1 MALYAYKAVNASG
14 KQSSGEIEAANPGD
28 LELRLSRIGLDLIT
42 YQPAARKNMLVSRSA
57 VVKRRELITFCFHL
71 EQLTRA
77 GVPLLEG
84 LADLRDSVDHPRFK
98 EIVADLIDSIE
109 GGAQLSQALSG
120 HPRVF
125 DPIFINLIKAGES
138 TGKLP
143 DVLQDLMEG
152 LKWQDELAS
161 QAKKA
166 VMYPSFVLLLVVGV
180 ALGMIFFLVPQMVEL
195 FAALQVP
202 VPLQIRA
209 MLAISHFLTNYWY
222 VLPLV
227 PLAIWAGIRAKLRT
241 DPEFAV
247 TLDAWKLKIPGVGP
261 ILHKIILAR
270 FANYFGLM
278 FSAGISVLDAL
289 KICQGIVHNKKI
301 ERAIASAQQQ
311 ISEGTGIAAG
321 FEAVEIFPKLVVRML
336 KVGESTGQLDQSL
349 QNICYF
355 YNRDVKESI
364 EKLQVMIEP
373 ILTVILGGLMAI
385 IMVSILGP
393 IFDLMTKIK

>member
-14 KQSSGEIEAANPGD
+14 KQTSGEIEAANPGD

-42 YQPAARKNMLVSRSA
+42 YQLAARKNMLVSRSS
-57 VVKRRELITFCFHL
+57 VIKRRELITFCFHL

-109 GGAQLSQALSG
+109 GGAQLSQALAG

-180 ALGMIFFLVPQMVEL
+180 ALGMMFFLVPQMVEL

-202 VPLQIRA
+202 IPLQIKV
-209 MLAISHFLTNYWY
+209 MQAIASFLSSYWY
-222 VLPLV
+222 LLPLV
-227 PLAIWAGIRAKLRT
+227 PLAVWGGIRARLRR

-247 TLDAWKLKIPGVGP
+247 TLDGWKLKIPGVGP

-301 ERAIASAQQQ
+301 ERAIGRAQQQ

-321 FEAVEIFPKLVVRML
+321 FESVEIFPKLVVRML

-373 ILTVILGGLMAI
+373 ILTVMLGGLMAI

>member
-1 MALYAYKAVNASG
+1 MALYAYKAVNAAG

-42 YQPAARKNMLVSRSA
+42 YDIASRRNLRVAGGSA
-57 VVKRRELITFCFHL
+57 VKRRELITFCFHL

-84 LADLRDSVDHPRFK
+84 LADLRDSIDHPRFK

-109 GGAQLSQALSG
+109 GGAQLSQALAG

-125 DPIFINLIKAGES
+125 DPIFINLIKAGVS

-180 ALGMIFFLVPQMVEL
+180 ALGMMFFLVPQMVEL

-202 VPLQIRA
+202 IPL
-209 MLAISHFLTNYWY
+209 
-222 VLPLV
+222 
-227 PLAIWAGIRAKLRT
+227 
-241 DPEFAV
+241 
-247 TLDAWKLKIPGVGP
+247 
-261 ILHKIILAR
+261 
-270 FANYFGLM
+270 
-278 FSAGISVLDAL
+278 
-289 KICQGIVHNKKI
+289 
-301 ERAIASAQQQ
+301 
-311 ISEGTGIAAG
+311 
-321 FEAVEIFPKLVVRML
+321 
-336 KVGESTGQLDQSL
+336 
-349 QNICYF
+349 
-355 YNRDVKESI
+355 
-364 EKLQVMIEP
+364 
-373 ILTVILGGLMAI
+373 
-385 IMVSILGP
+385 
-393 IFDLMTKIK
+393 

>member
-1 MALYAYKAVNASG
+1 MVLYAYKAVNAAG

-42 YQPAARKNMLVSRSA
+42 YDIASRRNLRVAGGSA
-57 VVKRRELITFCFHL
+57 VKRRELITFCFHL

-84 LADLRDSVDHPRFK
+84 LADLRDSIDHPRFK

-109 GGAQLSQALSG
+109 GGAQLSQALAA

-143 DVLQDLMEG
+143 EVLKDLMEG

-166 VMYPSFVLLLVVGV
+166 VMYPAFVLVLVVGV
-180 ALGMIFFLVPQMVEL
+180 ALGMIFFLVPQMVDL

-202 VPLQIRA
+202 IPVQVRV
-209 MLAISHFLTNYWY
+209 MQAIASFLTGYWY
-222 VLPLV
+222 LLPLL
-227 PLAIWAGIRAKLRT
+227 PLAVWGAIRMRLRS

-247 TLDAWKLKIPGVGP
+247 TLDGWKLKIPGVGP

-289 KICQGIVHNKKI
+289 KICEGIVHNKKI
-301 ERAIASAQQQ
+301 ERAIARAQQQ
-311 ISEGTGIAAG
+311 ISEGAGIAAG
-321 FEAVEIFPKLVVRML
+321 FASVEMFPKLVVRML

-355 YNRDVKESI
+355 YNRDVRESI

-373 ILTVILGGLMAI
+373 VLTVILGGLMAI

>member
-1 MALYAYKAVNASG
+1 L
-14 KQSSGEIEAANPGD
+14 AA
-28 LELRLSRIGLDLIT
+28 
-42 YQPAARKNMLVSRSA
+42 
-57 VVKRRELITFCFHL
+57 
-71 EQLTRA
+71 
-77 GVPLLEG
+77 
-84 LADLRDSVDHPRFK
+84 
-98 EIVADLIDSIE
+98 
-109 GGAQLSQALSG
+109 

-143 DVLQDLMEG
+143 EVLKDLMEG

-166 VMYPSFVLLLVVGV
+166 VMYPAFVLVLVVGV
-180 ALGMIFFLVPQMVEL
+180 ALGMIFFLVPQMVDL

-202 VPLQIRA
+202 IPVQVRV
-209 MLAISHFLTNYWY
+209 MQAIASFLTGYWY
-222 VLPLV
+222 LLPLL
-227 PLAIWAGIRAKLRT
+227 PLAVWGAIRMRLRS

-247 TLDAWKLKIPGVGP
+247 TLDGWKLKIPGVGP

-289 KICQGIVHNKKI
+289 KICEGIVHNKKI
-301 ERAIASAQQQ
+301 ERAIARAQQQ
-311 ISEGTGIAAG
+311 ISEGAGIAAG
-321 FEAVEIFPKLVVRML
+321 FESVEMFPKLVVRML

-355 YNRDVKESI
+355 YNRDVRESI

-373 ILTVILGGLMAI
+373 VLTVILGGLMAI

>member
-1 MALYAYKAVNASG
+1 MVLYAYKAVNAAG

-42 YQPAARKNMLVSRSA
+42 YDIASRRNLRVAGGSA
-57 VVKRRELITFCFHL
+57 VKRRELITFCFHL

-84 LADLRDSVDHPRFK
+84 LADLRDSIDHPRFK

-109 GGAQLSQALSG
+109 GGAQLSQALAA

-143 DVLQDLMEG
+143 EVLKDLMEG

-166 VMYPSFVLLLVVGV
+166 VMYPAFVLVLVVGV
-180 ALGMIFFLVPQMVEL
+180 ALGMIFFLVPQMVDL

-202 VPLQIRA
+202 IPVQVRV
-209 MLAISHFLTNYWY
+209 MQAIASFLTGYWY
-222 VLPLV
+222 LLPLL
-227 PLAIWAGIRAKLRT
+227 PLAVWGAIRMRLRS

-247 TLDAWKLKIPGVGP
+247 TLDGWKLKIPGVGP

-289 KICQGIVHNKKI
+289 KICEGIVHNKKI
-301 ERAIASAQQQ
+301 ERAIARAQQQ
-311 ISEGTGIAAG
+311 ISEGAGIAAG
-321 FEAVEIFPKLVVRML
+321 FESVEMFPKLVVRML

-355 YNRDVKESI
+355 YNRDVRESI

-373 ILTVILGGLMAI
+373 VLTVILGGLMAI

>member
-1 MALYAYKAVNASG
+1 MVLYAYKAVNAAG

-42 YQPAARKNMLVSRSA
+42 YDIASRRNLRVAGGSA
-57 VVKRRELITFCFHL
+57 VKRRELITFCFHL

-84 LADLRDSVDHPRFK
+84 LADLRDSIDHPRFK

-109 GGAQLSQALSG
+109 GGAQLSQALAA

-143 DVLQDLMEG
+143 EVLKDLMEG

-166 VMYPSFVLLLVVGV
+166 VMYPAFVLVLVVGV
-180 ALGMIFFLVPQMVEL
+180 ALGMIFFLVPQMVDL

-202 VPLQIRA
+202 IPVQVRV
-209 MLAISHFLTNYWY
+209 MQAIASFLTGYWY
-222 VLPLV
+222 LLPLL
-227 PLAIWAGIRAKLRT
+227 PLAVWGGIRMRLRS

-247 TLDAWKLKIPGVGP
+247 TLDGWKLKIPGVGP

-289 KICQGIVHNKKI
+289 KICEGIVHNKKI
-301 ERAIASAQQQ
+301 ERAIARAQQQ
-311 ISEGTGIAAG
+311 ISEGAGIAAG
-321 FEAVEIFPKLVVRML
+321 FASVEMFPKLVVRML

-355 YNRDVKESI
+355 YNRDVRESI

-373 ILTVILGGLMAI
+373 VLTVILGGLMAI

>member
-1 MALYAYKAVNASG
+1 MALYAYRAVNAAG
-14 KQSSGEIEAANPGD
+14 KASSGEIEAANPGD
-28 LELRLSRIGLDLIT
+28 LELRLSRIGLDLIN
-42 YQPAARKNMLVSRSA
+42 YDLASRGNIRVSGGGE
-57 VVKRRELITFCFHL
+57 VKRRELITFCFHL

-98 EIVADLIDSIE
+98 EVVADLIDGIE
-109 GGAQLSQALSG
+109 GGLQLSQALAN

-125 DPIFINLIKAGES
+125 DVIFVNLIKAGES
-138 TGKLP
+138 TGRLP
-143 DVLQDLMEG
+143 DVLKDLMEG

-161 QAKKA
+161 QSKKA
-166 VMYPSFVLLLVVGV
+166 VMYPSFVLVLVMGV
-180 ALGMIFFLVPQMVEL
+180 AAGMIFFLVPQMVEL

-202 VPLQIRA
+202 VPLPVRVMLGIR
-209 MLAISHFLTNYWY
+209 SFLRSFWY
-222 VLPLV
+222 LIPLV
-227 PLAIWAGIRAKLRT
+227 PLGIWGGVKLHLRT
-241 DPEFAV
+241 HPEFAV
-247 TLDAWKLKIPGVGP
+247 TLDGWKLKLPGIGP

-270 FANYFGLM
+270 FANYFALM

-289 KICQGIVHNKKI
+289 KICQGIVNNKVI
-301 ERAIASAQQQ
+301 ERALIRAQQQ
-311 ISEGTGIAAG
+311 ISEGSGIASG
-321 FEAVEIFPKLVVRML
+321 FDAVQMFPKLVVRML
-336 KVGESTGQLDQSL
+336 KVGESTGQLDQAL

-373 ILTVILGGLMAI
+373 ILTVILGTLMAL

-393 IFDLMTKIK
+393 IFDLMTKIR

>member
-1 MALYAYKAVNASG
+1 MALYAYKAVNAAG

-42 YQPAARKNMLVSRSA
+42 YDIASRRNLRVAGGSA
-57 VVKRRELITFCFHL
+57 VKRRELITFCFHL

-84 LADLRDSVDHPRFK
+84 LADLRDSIDHPRFK

-109 GGAQLSQALSG
+109 GGAQLSQALAA

-143 DVLQDLMEG
+143 EVLKDLMEG

-166 VMYPSFVLLLVVGV
+166 VMYPAFVLVLVVGV
-180 ALGMIFFLVPQMVEL
+180 ALGMIFFLVPQMVDL

-202 VPLQIRA
+202 IPVQVRV
-209 MLAISHFLTNYWY
+209 MQAIASFLTGYWY
-222 VLPLV
+222 LLPLL
-227 PLAIWAGIRAKLRT
+227 PLAVWGAIRMRLRS

-247 TLDAWKLKIPGVGP
+247 TLDGWKLKIPGVGP

-289 KICQGIVHNKKI
+289 KICEGIVHNKKI
-301 ERAIASAQQQ
+301 ERAIARAQQQ
-311 ISEGTGIAAG
+311 ISEGAGIAAG
-321 FEAVEIFPKLVVRML
+321 FESVEMFPKLVVRML

-355 YNRDVKESI
+355 YNRDVRESI

-373 ILTVILGGLMAI
+373 VLTVILGGLMAI

>member
-1 MALYAYKAVNASG
+1 MALYAYKAVNESG

-28 LELRLSRIGLDLIT
+28 LELRLSRIGLDLIN
-42 YQPAARKNMLVSRSA
+42 YDLASRKNMLVSRSGSI
-57 VVKRRELITFCFHL
+57 KRRELITFCFHL

-143 DVLQDLMEG
+143 DVLKDLMDG

-161 QAKKA
+161 QSKKA
-166 VMYPSFVLLLVVGV
+166 VMYPSFVLVLVLGV

-202 VPLQIRA
+202 IPIQIRA
-209 MLAISHFLTNYWY
+209 MQGIASFLTGYWY
-222 VLPLV
+222 ALPLV
-227 PLAIWAGIRAKLRT
+227 PLGIWGGIKAKLRT

-247 TLDAWKLKIPGVGP
+247 TLDGWKLKIPGVGP

-270 FANYFGLM
+270 FASYFGLM

-289 KICQGIVHNKKI
+289 KICEGIVHNKMI
-301 ERAIASAQQQ
+301 ERAIARAQQQ
-311 ISEGTGIAAG
+311 ISEGAGIAAG
-321 FEAVEIFPKLVVRML
+321 FESVEIFPKLVVRML

-373 ILTVILGGLMAI
+373 ILTVILGGLMAL

>member
-1 MALYAYKAVNASG
+1 MALYAYKAVNAAG

-42 YQPAARKNMLVSRSA
+42 YDIASRRNLRVAGGSA
-57 VVKRRELITFCFHL
+57 VKRRELITFCFHL

-84 LADLRDSVDHPRFK
+84 LADLRDSIDHPRFK

-109 GGAQLSQALSG
+109 GGAQLSQALAA

-143 DVLQDLMEG
+143 EVLKDLMEG

-166 VMYPSFVLLLVVGV
+166 VMYPAFVLVLVVGV
-180 ALGMIFFLVPQMVEL
+180 ALGMIFFLVPQMVDL

-202 VPLQIRA
+202 IPVQVRV
-209 MLAISHFLTNYWY
+209 MQAIASFLTGYWY
-222 VLPLV
+222 LLPLL
-227 PLAIWAGIRAKLRT
+227 PLAVWGAIRMRLRS

-247 TLDAWKLKIPGVGP
+247 TLDGWKLKIPGVGP

-289 KICQGIVHNKKI
+289 KICEGIVHNKKI
-301 ERAIASAQQQ
+301 ERAIARAQQQ
-311 ISEGTGIAAG
+311 ISEGAGIAAG
-321 FEAVEIFPKLVVRML
+321 FASVEMFPKLVVRML

-355 YNRDVKESI
+355 YNRDVRESI

-373 ILTVILGGLMAI
+373 VLTVILGGLMAI